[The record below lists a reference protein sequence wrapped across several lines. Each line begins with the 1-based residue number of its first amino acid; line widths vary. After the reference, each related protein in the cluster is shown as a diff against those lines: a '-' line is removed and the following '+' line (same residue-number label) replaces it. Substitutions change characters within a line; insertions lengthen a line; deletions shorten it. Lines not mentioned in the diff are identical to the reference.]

1 MDLKTL
7 KRSVPA
13 VLLLFALICVAPA
26 MGTLLIGVSIGRAQ
40 SAQAD
45 PALDAW
51 SALERGEYAE
61 AYKLI
66 KPLAE
71 GGATWAQVNLGLMYA
86 QGQGVNQDYDQA
98 LKWFRAA
105 ASKGD
110 ATAQSCIGRMYEE
123 GHGIPIDH
131 AKAAHWYL
139 KAADQGNVTAQYMAG
154 RSYYRGLGLPKNN
167 EQAAAWLERCAEKN
181 DPKCLNLLGILY
193 RDGLGVEADPE
204 HAVYLICRSAQ
215 RGESGAVLNMAA
227 SHLRGLG
234 AEEDLVQALTW
245 HTIYD
250 AMAPGQ
256 DRIPLFWVDTMT
268 EGEQELAREVAE
280 SWSPTDDPEEA
291 LRRCEP
297 YAPAS

>member
-13 VLLLFALICVAPA
+13 VLLLFALICVVPA

-45 PALDAW
+45 PALEAW

-139 KAADQGNVTAQYMAG
+139 KAADQGLVWAQTHIGQMYFDGQGVPEDPVRALMWFHLAADAGDIDAKQLRDATASCLSA
-154 RSYYRGLGLPKNN
+154 
-167 EQAAAWLERCAEKN
+167 EQISEAE
-181 DPKCLNLLGILY
+181 
-193 RDGLGVEADPE
+193 
-204 HAVYLICRSAQ
+204 
-215 RGESGAVLNMAA
+215 
-227 SHLRGLG
+227 
-234 AEEDLVQALTW
+234 
-245 HTIYD
+245 
-250 AMAPGQ
+250 
-256 DRIPLFWVDTMT
+256 
-268 EGEQELAREVAE
+268 ELARRWKAE
-280 SWSPTDDPEEA
+280 RE
-291 LRRCEP
+291 R
-297 YAPAS
+297 